1 MHNRPSDE
9 TRSEISNP
17 TFDEIVARKA
27 VRALDED
34 ALRTLFLE
42 ARNANGFIDRPVP
55 PGLLERIVELTELGP
70 TNANSVPVR
79 FAFVTCAAGK
89 ERLREI
95 VAPGNLEKTLAAP
108 ITAIV
113 AADLHFYE
121 HIGRTFPSRDL
132 RGAFAAPEKA
142 EHARQWALMNATLQ
156 GAYFILA
163 ARAVGLDVGAFGAFD
178 KAKAD
183 TEFFPEGTLESI
195 FAVNLGYGDDSQ
207 LADRLPRLSFEE
219 ITRFA

>member
-1 MHNRPSDE
+1 MHNRQSDG
-9 TRSEISNP
+9 TRFDVSNADL
-17 TFDEIVARKA
+17 DEIVARKA

-34 ALRTLFLE
+34 ALRTLFVE
-42 ARNANGFIDRPVP
+42 ARNAIGFIDRPIP

-79 FAFVTCAAGK
+79 FAFVTFEAGK

-108 ITAIV
+108 VTTFI
-113 AADLHFYE
+113 AADLRFYE
-121 HIGRTFPSRDL
+121 QMGRTFPSRDV
-132 RGAFAAPEKA
+132 RGAFAGPEKA
-142 EHARQWALMNATLQ
+142 VSARHWALMNATLQ

-163 ARAVGLDVGAFGAFD
+163 TRAVGLDAGAFGAFD

-183 TEFFPEGTLESI
+183 AEFFPEGTLESI
-195 FAVNLGYGDDSQ
+195 FAVNLGYGDDGK